1 MWACAL
7 ERGDSSELPHPY
19 RCSPGHGSGFSSK
32 TSHIFAPGGTSRSFQ
47 TMLAYR
53 SYPALLVFPSRQVS
67 RLSGLSA
74 ILGEAESNGLL

>member
-7 ERGDSSELPHPY
+7 ERGDSSELPHPH
-19 RCSPGHGSGFSSK
+19 RRSPGHGLGFSSK

-47 TMLAYR
+47 TMLTYR
-53 SYPALLVFPSRQVS
+53 PYPALLVFPSRQVS